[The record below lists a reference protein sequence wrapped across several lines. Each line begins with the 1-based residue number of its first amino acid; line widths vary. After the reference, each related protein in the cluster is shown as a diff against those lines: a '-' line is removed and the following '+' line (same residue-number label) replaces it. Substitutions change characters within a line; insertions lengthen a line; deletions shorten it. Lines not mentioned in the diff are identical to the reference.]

1 MDSISFLIPVGPHDA
16 VVVAVAGDMA
26 EVGVQLPIETGV
38 GGEVKLG
45 SVGRERDRVR
55 PGVGS
60 RVISED
66 AGRFPAHL
74 KHHHEVEEWVV
85 LVVCAI
91 GTHGLGAVP
100 LGFQVAPGIA
110 LDVVGHEALPLR
122 TVTVVSVD
130 SIPLGVVTAGAV
142 VALGRWAFRLEAS
155 PFALGRVEGRHAI
168 STHDEE
174 LFLGWEIV
182 KLGE

>member
-45 SVGRERDRVR
+45 SVGREREWVR
-55 PGVGS
+55 PRVGS

-130 SIPLGVVTAGAV
+130 SIPLGVVTTGAV
-142 VALGRWAFRLEAS
+142 VALGRWAFRLRIA
-155 PFALGRVEGRHAI
+155 PLVLGGIENRDGVG
-168 STHDEE
+168 THREE
-174 LFLGWEIV
+174 LL
-182 KLGE
+182 L